1 MKLEKITAE
10 IDAEILARGNDE
22 EITTGYTSDMLSD
35 VIANAGEGMAWITL
49 QMHMNVVAV
58 AQLKKIPLIVLTGKA
73 QPAPE
78 VLQAAAEKGLNV
90 MRSGFDSFQTSGRL
104 YKLLVSS
111 EPEK

>member
-1 MKLEKITAE
+1 MKTEKIASELNAE
-10 IDAEILARGNDE
+10 IMVKTNDE
-22 EITTGYTSDMLSD
+22 NINAGYTSDMLSE
-35 VIANAGEGMAWITL
+35 VIANAGDSMAWITL